1 MPMEGMKDCTY
12 CPYSNR
18 QYAMLQFNP
27 IFVSKNSAISF
38 MSEKLEQDRSYLMS
52 RLTSVSRKRALLQ
65 YYIEGRMISTTTRRS
80 RGQYSLI
87 VLLFHSKIV
96 SELEYSFDCIPLE
109 GYCPLV
115 YRHYDGFWSHRRGL
129 IPRATLFCLEYE
141 VQVLWGN

>member
-18 QYAMLQFNP
+18 QYAMSKQFNP

-80 RGQYSLI
+80 RRPIFFNSPP
-87 VLLFHSKIV
+87 
-96 SELEYSFDCIPLE
+96 IP
-109 GYCPLV
+109 
-115 YRHYDGFWSHRRGL
+115 F
-129 IPRATLFCLEYE
+129 
-141 VQVLWGN
+141 